1 MTEAMNKRDLERI
14 ISLFETMNS
23 SCKYVWTPVTDEE
36 TEGQFI
42 SSVTGQ
48 LVTYLPW
55 KEGQPDGGDTCNH
68 VNINMDTKLYH
79 DTSSTFLNCFV
90 CDLFKDTEFF
100 LLGVCET
107 SYFGE
112 FCAVSVF
119 RYCIN
124 LF

>member
-1 MTEAMNKRDLERI
+1 
-14 ISLFETMNS
+14 MNS
-23 SCKYVWTPVTDEE
+23 SCKYVWTPVVDKEI
-36 TEGQFI
+36 EGQFI

-68 VNINMDTKLYH
+68 VNMDTKLYH

-90 CDLFKDTEFF
+90 CDLYKTTEFF

-107 SYFGE
+107 SYFGHYI
-112 FCAVSVF
+112 FI
-119 RYCIN
+119 YCIN